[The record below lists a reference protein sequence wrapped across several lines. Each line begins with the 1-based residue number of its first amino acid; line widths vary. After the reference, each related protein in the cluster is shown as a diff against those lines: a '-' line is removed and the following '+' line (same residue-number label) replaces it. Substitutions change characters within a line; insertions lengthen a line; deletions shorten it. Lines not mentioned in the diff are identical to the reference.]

1 MAEIAFFHELS
12 QTYVGKGLYS
22 HVKKWRWL
30 FNEIES
36 FFSTHQCLVI
46 HHDFVVVL
54 CFHDHKPCQW
64 YMEAT
69 PNIEKSGKKMACM
82 CILMFTREK
91 RSIAILQI
99 WGSVLLFL
107 IKSYSGMGER
117 KMRFQRI
124 VLPARRFFEFNRK
137 TRNTSSRIRRGITKL
152 NSLLVSE
159 RAS

>member
-1 MAEIAFFHELS
+1 MAEISFFHELS
-12 QTYVGKGLYS
+12 QTYVGKWLYS
-22 HVKKWRWL
+22 HVKKWQWL

-69 PNIEKSGKKMACM
+69 PNIEKSGNKMACM

-107 IKSYSGMGER
+107 IKSYSGFVAGPWKR
-117 KMRFQRI
+117 KPRESRSALFFNHRI
-124 VLPARRFFEFNRK
+124 NVHPRWVTSFFC
-137 TRNTSSRIRRGITKL
+137 
-152 NSLLVSE
+152 
-159 RAS
+159 

>member
-22 HVKKWRWL
+22 HVKKWQWL

-107 IKSYSGMGER
+107 IKSYSGTVGVRGKGWSVRGQRFWIDGRR
-117 KMRFQRI
+117 KG
-124 VLPARRFFEFNRK
+124 NNHST
-137 TRNTSSRIRRGITKL
+137 TRNGCTIGFNK
-152 NSLLVSE
+152 E
-159 RAS
+159 